1 MERLFKSMMISN
13 HRPIIGITMGDPVGI
28 GPEIILLSLINPS
41 IYEVCRPLVIGDS
54 RMLDAAKK
62 ITQSPLEL
70 ESIKNPDAGTYKCGV
85 VDVLNTSELNPNK
98 TLWGKPTVQTGGAM
112 VNYITAATDLAIKER
127 IAAMVTCPINKMA
140 MQLSGFHYS
149 GHTELLAEQ
158 TKSDEFTMMLAGDRL
173 RVVLVTIHIPLSDV
187 PATLSR
193 QKIVKTIKLA
203 WQALNERFGIKTPR
217 IAVAGLNPHAGEGGM
232 FGDEE
237 KNIIAPAI
245 RDAGDQGFYASG
257 PFPPDTVFYHAANK
271 RYDAVVSMY
280 HDQGLIPFKLI
291 HFNNGVNTTLGLP
304 IIRTSVDHG
313 TAYDIAG
320 TGIADPG
327 SLIAAIN
334 MAAQQAVFA
343 RKKQ

>member
-1 MERLFKSMMISN
+1 MMTSN
-13 HRPIIGITMGDPVGI
+13 HLPLIGITMGDPVGI

-41 IYEVCRPLVIGDS
+41 IYKVCRPLVIGDF
-54 RMLDAAKK
+54 RMLGAAKK
-62 ITQSPLEL
+62 NIQSRLEL
-70 ESIKNPDAGTYKCGV
+70 ESIKTPDDGKYKCGV
-85 VDVLNTSELNPNK
+85 VDVLNISELDPNK
-98 TLWGKPTVQTGGAM
+98 TSWGKPTVQTGRAM
-112 VNYITAATDLAIKER
+112 VRYITAAADLAIKER

-140 MQLSGFHYS
+140 MQLSGCHYS
-149 GHTELLAEQ
+149 GHTELLAER
-158 TKSDEFTMMLAGDRL
+158 TKSDEFAMMLAGNRL
-173 RVVLVTIHIPLSDV
+173 RVVLVTIHVPLRDV
-187 PATLSR
+187 PAILSR

-203 WQALNERFGIKTPR
+203 WQALYERFGFKAPR

-237 KNIIAPAI
+237 KNIIEPAI
-245 RDAGDQGFYASG
+245 RDAGNQGFHASG
-257 PFPPDTVFYHAANK
+257 PFPPDTIFYHAANK
-271 RYDAVVSMY
+271 RYDAVVCMY

-334 MAAQQAVFA
+334 MAAQQAVCA
-343 RKKQ
+343 SKKK